1 MATASQSLFN
11 MTVASDNAGGNQ
23 GLLMPKLQ
31 FRFRVNFLNFGVD
44 VNGGLQLTKQVVDC
58 SRPNLSFAEIPLQVY
73 NSTLKIAGKHTRAD
87 MSVNIRDD
95 ASGSVSRAVGQ
106 QLQKQ
111 FDFVEQASAAT
122 GQDYK
127 FQTNIEILDGGNGA
141 LAPTVLETWTGLS
154 LDPNS
159 SNYVARVIG
168 DINENYDSVN
178 NQIQYSG
185 SFSNKSNYVRV
196 SAVNFTTP
204 NYFDANGLAKS
215 QFTGSLPTNASGT
228 FGGAIGVAGG
238 AVAGTALDALKL
250 YFP

>member
-44 VNGGLQLTKQVVDC
+44 AVNGLQLTKQVIDC
-58 SRPNLSFAEIPLQVY
+58 GRPNVSFGEILIPIY
-73 NSTLKIAGKHTRAD
+73 NSTIKLIGKHTWAD
-87 MSVNIRDD
+87 ININVRDD
-95 ASGSVSRAVGQ
+95 ASGTVSKAVGQ

-141 LAPTVLETWTGLS
+141 AAPIVLETWELYGCFIKS
-154 LDPNS
+154 
-159 SNYVARVIG
+159 A
-168 DINENYDSVN
+168 NYD
-178 NQIQYSG
+178 QLTYSG
-185 SFSNKSNYVRV
+185 TEVVKI
-196 SAVNFTTP
+196 A
-204 NYFDANGLAKS
+204 LAL
-215 QFTGSLPTNASGT
+215 TYDNAIQSPLSSGVGT
-228 FGGAIGVAGG
+228 SIGRAFGGGSATGIGG
-238 AVAGTALDALKL
+238 AT
-250 YFP
+250 